1 MVGKRKAD
9 EEKSN
14 NLFTKR
20 VQTRRDGMTE
30 TDLKVD
36 NAKRADA
43 AAISYAVRT
52 LRKTE
57 AFKSL
62 TKEAQ
67 EQRIEAKKAEVNLKR

>member
-9 EEKSN
+9 DEKSDN
-14 NLFTKR
+14 KFTKR

-43 AAISYAVRT
+43 AAISYALRT

>member
-1 MVGKRKAD
+1 MVGKRKAND
-9 EEKSN
+9 EKSDN
-14 NLFTKR
+14 KFTKR
-20 VQTRRDGMTE
+20 VQTRRDSMTE

-43 AAISYAVRT
+43 VAISYALRT
-52 LRKTE
+52 LQKTE

-67 EQRIEAKKAEVNLKR
+67 EQRIKAKKAKVNLKR